1 MRLSRSGRKFLPSI
15 TYFKGFSHVEMF
27 SPEVTKKMKGG
38 DWERKA

>member
-1 MRLSRSGRKFLPSI
+1 VAESFLPSI